1 MKIIICGAG
10 QVGESIAA
18 HLSEEENDVTIID
31 QNQER
36 IRKVLDH
43 CDVSGVEGLAS
54 YPEVLQKAGIKEA
67 DNVGYAIKSSVL
79 TTFIEAIPTKLSLP
93 NSGRS
98 ISKLPLEDQ
107 IEILSNFVVLIKIN

>member
-1 MKIIICGAG
+1 MGKDIKFTEGRISAKSGFMG
-10 QVGESIAA
+10 DTTYYQVSTPIQPGNSGGPLFDFKGNLVGIIAA
-18 HLSEEENDVTIID
+18 GII
-31 QNQER
+31 
-36 IRKVLDH
+36 
-43 CDVSGVEGLAS
+43 
-54 YPEVLQKAGIKEA
+54 EA